1 MKTQTNTI
9 KYTTKYS
16 DKTTKTNST
25 TLTKTNF
32 NSTTYKRFFL
42 KAVSFLAIPLM
53 TVSLL
58 PNYALADDYYG
69 AENLNLNAFNATH
82 IISKSVESISAE
94 SDENTKHII
103 PVNLSLFHTEN
114 PEQSV
119 LLDKEHMNRQRQM
132 SLNIYSYNGNE
143 NSEQDEHMN
152 IYSYDTTAESEYNLY
167 ATSIQY
173 EGEPEHIL
181 PEPEPIQKSTYRYAG
196 QVSLT
201 NNERYLA
208 YCIIAGE
215 VGSCSYR
222 DKLMVAECLYNAA
235 TRCKLTGCNSHTLSH
250 VRKEYQYAGYK
261 DFNAFK
267 QECINCGV
275 TYYEDII
282 KAVEEVFDNNNMPT
296 DEFVLYFHSGRSSWH
311 ENAKTIKFLEDT
323 GAHKYYALKDVPEL

>member
-9 KYTTKYS
+9 KYS
-16 DKTTKTNST
+16 NDNSTKTNTNLNTNKIIST
-25 TLTKTNF
+25 N
-32 NSTTYKRFFL
+32 YKRFFL

-58 PNYALADDYYG
+58 PNYALAEDYYNSYG
-69 AENLNLNAFNATH
+69 VENLNALNATS
-82 IISKSVESISAE
+82 IISESTDSISAE
-94 SDENTKHII
+94 PESSENTKHII

-114 PEQSV
+114 PKQSV
-119 LLDKEHMNRQRQM
+119 LLDSEYM
-132 SLNIYSYNGNE
+132 NIYSYNENG
-143 NSEQDEHMN
+143 NSEQEEHMN
-152 IYSYDTTAESEYNLY
+152 IYSYEDDSQIESEPEYNLY

-181 PEPEPIQKSTYRYAG
+181 PETTKPESVQKFTYRYAG
-196 QVSLT
+196 QISLT

-235 TRCKLTGCNSHTLSH
+235 VRCKLTGCNSYSLSH
-250 VRKEYQYAGYK
+250 VRKEYKYAGYK

-275 TYYEDII
+275 TYYKDII

-296 DEFVLYFHSGRSSWH
+296 NEFVLYFHSGYSSWH

-323 GAHKYYALKDVPEL
+323 GAHKYYVLKDTPDL

>member
-9 KYTTKYS
+9 KYTTKYN
-16 DKTTKTNST
+16 DKNEST
-25 TLTKTNF
+25 TLIKTN
-32 NSTTYKRFFL
+32 YKRFFL

-69 AENLNLNAFNATH
+69 MENGNMLNATH
-82 IISKSVESISAE
+82 VISKSVSAE
-94 SDENTKHII
+94 PESADSTKHII

-119 LLDKEHMNRQRQM
+119 FLNEEHMNRQRQM
-132 SLNIYSYNGNE
+132 SLNIYSYNENE

-152 IYSYDTTAESEYNLY
+152 IYSYDTSTEPEYNLY

-181 PEPEPIQKSTYRYAG
+181 PEPEPVQNTAPKSTYRYAG
-196 QVSLT
+196 QISLT
-201 NNERYLA
+201 DNERYLA

-235 TRCKLTGCNSHTLSH
+235 TRCKLTGCKSYSLSH

-296 DEFVLYFHSGRSSWH
+296 DEFVLYFHSGRSNWH